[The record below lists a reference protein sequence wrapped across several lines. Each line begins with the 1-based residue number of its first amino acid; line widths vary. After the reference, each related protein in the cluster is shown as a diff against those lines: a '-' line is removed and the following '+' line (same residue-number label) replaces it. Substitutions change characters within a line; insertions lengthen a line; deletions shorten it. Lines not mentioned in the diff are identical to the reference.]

1 MICSS
6 LTCNW
11 GLPTGSH
18 GTHRSVCVCIGDT
31 VASLCMLVT
40 CRPSDRN
47 RMQGYVEGEFMY
59 VASPFAGALE
69 SLHVQRGAQGKAD
82 DPLFWLDST
91 SEQAARDEAERRLAQ
106 DRADCSAPAEMSA
119 ALRSSRLSFDPP
131 ETTVFVHRSLAAQL
145 LTSATSRR
153 HLLGTVYALGR
164 LGQRCEPI
172 TTLKM

>member
-1 MICSS
+1 VPFVSGVAEAYYDLLQFDMQLGIANRVTRNASK
-6 LTCNW
+6 
-11 GLPTGSH
+11 
-18 GTHRSVCVCIGDT
+18 CVCLHWGHCR
-31 VASLCMLVT
+31 VAV
-40 CRPSDRN
+40 R
-47 RMQGYVEGEFMY
+47 
-59 VASPFAGALE
+59 GALE
-69 SLHVQRGAQGKAD
+69 SSLHVQRGAQGKAD

-164 LGQRCEPI
+164 LGQRCEPV